1 MSNLL
6 SKMKCSQLVFV
17 ELTFHNRV
25 PFMTLTHIMI
35 LTRKYNN
42 NISLWFLMAERKRYN
57 LHNVHTTRDVL
68 GVTMYIQHTWCT
80 GRSYTG
86 GRGENRKQQSPDIRC
101 GHLSCVAGRLPLST
115 RHLHGD
121 KQSQKHTSH
130 YRHYLSPNT
139 RGTVCSSRWDTCF
152 LPVSSLLNRNFVRD
166 TLRMARRHPEQT
178 SGNWTDTRF
187 RTDEPQTVNVW
198 ESRLGHRPGHEV
210 GRGCRPLLQLH
221 QQSYPQLFLEREWIF
236 NK

>member
-1 MSNLL
+1 MYSVYINVMSNLL

-17 ELTFHNRV
+17 ELTVHNRV
-25 PFMTLTHIMI
+25 PLMTLSYYDFDEKIQQQYKFEVSNGKEKTLFI
-35 LTRKYNN
+35 T
-42 NISLWFLMAERKRYN
+42 
-57 LHNVHTTRDVL
+57 
-68 GVTMYIQHTWCT
+68 VTMNTQHTWCT
-80 GRSYTG
+80 VRFYTG
-86 GRGENRKQQSPDIRC
+86 GRGENRKQPSPDIRC

-121 KQSQKHTSH
+121 KQSQKHTSR
-130 YRHYLSPNT
+130 YRHYLSLNT

-187 RTDEPQTVNVW
+187 RTD
-198 ESRLGHRPGHEV
+198 
-210 GRGCRPLLQLH
+210 
-221 QQSYPQLFLEREWIF
+221 
-236 NK
+236 